1 MECQYRSPGGET
13 ERVRRG
19 DHECVCSVPTG
30 GDVLD
35 ADPRYPVVPLPWD
48 GSMWAYEPND
58 LKYIMKEPTLQG
70 MLAQAFSFHQLLT
83 PLTIGETTSHGK
95 NLTRVSHLPPYPSC
109 SHCRCHCLWVGN
121 RYKSRGLG
129 CCCYLMGYTAG
140 NKKQVDNEQR
150 NHHVSRTTDGWKYYP
165 A

>member
-13 ERVRRG
+13 ERVRCG

-35 ADPRYPVVPLPWD
+35 AGPWYPVVPSPWE

-70 MLAQAFSFHQLLT
+70 MLAQVFSFHQLLT
-83 PLTIGETTSHGK
+83 PLKIRGNYLTQEKPHKGFSPSTISF
-95 NLTRVSHLPPYPSC
+95 L
-109 SHCRCHCLWVGN
+109 
-121 RYKSRGLG
+121 
-129 CCCYLMGYTAG
+129 
-140 NKKQVDNEQR
+140 
-150 NHHVSRTTDGWKYYP
+150 
-165 A
+165 